1 MAFKARTPNTFS
13 PALGSYNEYLEWR
26 RDFDNYMT
34 VTDYFAATVNL
45 KVSRARLFNIAGPDF
60 TQFVHET
67 ITLTDES
74 TVNDILDA
82 VSTALKPKR
91 LDLQTREKLFSHMQS
106 SSTAAAKYVEEL
118 RRLYDQANYK
128 GTVDKSTLIRD
139 LFIAG
144 LASREAKCLIYQQD
158 SDNLSLDQCIHLVSS
173 YETSANPSRP
183 NSSSDSLRMDV
194 TSLDKTRNLDLC
206 HDTSPSSIDVNLLKK
221 PSELN
226 KTWLCRGCG
235 STVFHP
241 RLKCP
246 AFKVRCR
253 KCDKPGHFAR
263 VCRSVTG
270 AINVL
275 QTAHDDQSS
284 GELLQ
289 VTTIGKGKGQKKFIS
304 ATINDKIVPHML
316 VDSGSDITVIS
327 RDLCQRIGLAYKEI
341 SNAPRAIWCKRTSC

>member
-1 MAFKARTPNTFS
+1 
-13 PALGSYNEYLEWR
+13 
-26 RDFDNYMT
+26 MT
-34 VTDYFAATVNL
+34 VTDYFAATMNL
-45 KVSRARLFNIAGPDF
+45 KVSRAQLFNIAGPDF
-60 TQFVHET
+60 TQFVHKM

-74 TVNDILDA
+74 TVNDILDTI
-82 VSTALKPKR
+82 STALRPRR

-106 SSTAAAKYVEEL
+106 SSTAATKYVEEL
-118 RRLYDQANYK
+118 CRLYDQANYK
-128 GTVDKSTLIRD
+128 GTVDKSTLIHD

-144 LASREAKCLIYQQD
+144 LASHKAKCLIYQQD

-173 YETSANPSRP
+173 YETSTNPSRP
-183 NSSSDSLRMDV
+183 NSSSDSLCMDV
-194 TSLDKTRNLDLC
+194 TSLDKTWSLDLC
-206 HDTSPSSIDVNLLKK
+206 HDMSPSSIDVNLLKK

-226 KTWLCRGCG
+226 KTWLCHGFG

-246 AFKVRCR
+246 AFKVQCQ

-289 VTTIGKGKGQKKFIS
+289 VTMIRKGKGQKKFIS
-304 ATINDKIVPHML
+304 ATINDNIVPHML
-316 VDSGSDITVIS
+316 VDSGSDIMVIS
-327 RDLCQRIGLAYKEI
+327 RNLCQRYPMLLMPLVQMDKLL
-341 SNAPRAIWCKRTSC
+341 S